1 MENEI
6 KVTMRKLAELVPYEG
21 NPRDNSKAVNAV
33 AESIKEFGFKNP
45 IIVDKDDVIVAG
57 HTRYKAAE
65 KLGLDEVPVIVA
77 DDLSDEQVKAFRLAD
92 NKTAELAEWNFDLLE
107 TELAGISEI
116 DMSAFGFDMETF
128 AESSVVEEDDYS
140 GDVPDVPRTQLGN
153 LWQMGE
159 HRLICG
165 DSTDVAVID
174 RLMDGVKAD
183 LYLTDPPYNVDY
195 TDGHENERKI
205 MNDHFDTDEQCGEQ
219 LWLPAFTNALLHSK
233 DCCSVYCFM
242 PQGGTHMMMM
252 MMMMGK
258 AGWQVKHELI
268 WKKQS
273 IVLNRADYNYQHEPF
288 LYGWNKTHKFYGK
301 GKYKNTS
308 VWEFD
313 RPTKS
318 KEHPTMKPIELL
330 GEILLNATE
339 EGNDVLDTFGGSGST
354 LIACEQ
360 LNRKCY
366 MAELDPKYCD
376 VIIDRWEQFTGQ
388 KAKLI
393 NGN

>member
-1 MENEI
+1 MNIVNKKIGELKPYENNPRHNEN
-6 KVTMRKLAELVPYEG
+6 AVPY
-21 NPRDNSKAVNAV
+21 VV
-33 AESIKEFGFKNP
+33 ESIKRYGFKNP
-45 IIVDKDDVIVAG
+45 IIIDKDNVIVAG
-57 HTRYKAAE
+57 HTRYLASKE
-65 KLGLDEVPVIVA
+65 LGLNEVPCIVA
-77 DDLSDEQVKAFRLAD
+77 DDLTEDEIKEFRLVD
-92 NKTAELAEWNFDLLE
+92 NRTAEMSDWDDELLASELEDIDFGDFDFGFEVEEIDAE
-107 TELAGISEI
+107 TEAIEDNYEPQDI
-116 DMSAFGFDMETF
+116 ETRCNI
-128 AESSVVEEDDYS
+128 
-140 GDVPDVPRTQLGN
+140 GDLWQLGN
-153 LWQMGE
+153 
-159 HRLICG
+159 HKLICG
-165 DSTDVAVID
+165 DSTDVNVIE
-174 RLMDGVKAD
+174 RLMGGQKAD

-195 TDGHENERKI
+195 TDGRENERKI

-219 LWLPAFTNALLHSK
+219 LWLPAFSNALLHSK

-252 MMMMGK
+252 MMMMK

-339 EGNDVLDTFGGSGST
+339 EGSNVLDTFGGSGST

-360 LNRKCY
+360 LNRKCF
-366 MAELDPKYCD
+366 MCELDEHYCD
-376 VIIDRWEQFTGQ
+376 VIIDRWETFTGE
-388 KAKLI
+388 KAVLI
-393 NGN
+393 NE